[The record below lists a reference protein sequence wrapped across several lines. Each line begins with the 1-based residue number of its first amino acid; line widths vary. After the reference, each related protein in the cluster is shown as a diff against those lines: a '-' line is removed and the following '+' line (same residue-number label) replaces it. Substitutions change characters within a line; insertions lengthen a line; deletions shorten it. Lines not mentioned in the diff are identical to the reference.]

1 MKNYQNKLLAL
12 LVLFLLALSL
22 AACQPKPQQEPGRS
36 ELTTDLLSQ
45 QPQTSVTAFFKTPDC
60 DVLVPLVFGINSS
73 RDTIWVALEKLLAGP
88 PDAFV
93 EAVIPAGIKMKDLY
107 FADGTV
113 HIKLTGD
120 VPLQLSEIN
129 LQAFWSTVNME
140 LLEQDNTTAA
150 LLIYYNDNA
159 LLSEPYTA
167 AAVNDFGGGQAGAY
181 VYFADP
187 QAMYLV
193 PLCLP
198 VCRADFEQE
207 ADFFTAL
214 LQAWAGPPPAE
225 SGVYSTLAAVEGL
238 ELLSVSW
245 QAEGPNA
252 GLLTLD
258 FSGALAGIASSAQ
271 ENLLLNSLLATLA
284 PYRQVNEVQL
294 LANGQ
299 PLDFLPSG
307 LEIDQPLPVG
317 HSLDMFNRVGQ

>member
-1 MKNYQNKLLAL
+1 MKNYKNKLPLLAL
-12 LVLFLLALSL
+12 LLLALCL
-22 AACQPKPQQEPGRS
+22 TACQPKPQQEPGRN

-45 QPQTSVTAFFKTPDC
+45 QPQTSVTAFFKAPDC

-73 RDTIWVALEKLLAGP
+73 RDTIWIALEKLLAGP
-88 PDAFV
+88 PDSFV
-93 EAVIPAGIKMKDLY
+93 EPVIPAGVKMKDLY

-120 VPLQLSEIN
+120 VPLQTGEVN

-150 LLIYYNDNA
+150 LLLYYNDNP
-159 LLSEPYTA
+159 LLDEPYTA
-167 AAVNDFGGGQAGAY
+167 AAVNDFGGGQTGAY

-187 QAMYLV
+187 QAMYLAPV
-193 PLCLP
+193 CLP
-198 VCRADFEQE
+198 INRADFEQE
-207 ADFFTAL
+207 ADFFAAL
-214 LQAWAGPPPAE
+214 LQAWASPPPE
-225 SGVYSTLAAVEGL
+225 QSGVYSTLAAVEGL
-238 ELLSVSW
+238 ELLSVRW
-245 QAEGPNA
+245 QPEGQTP

-258 FSGALAGIASSAQ
+258 FSGALAGISSSAQ
-271 ENLLLNSLLATLA
+271 ENLLLDSLLATLA
-284 PYRQVNEVQL
+284 PYRQVNAVQL

-317 HSLDMFNRVGQ
+317 HSLDAFNRVGQ

>member
-1 MKNYQNKLLAL
+1 MKNYKNKLPLLAL
-12 LVLFLLALSL
+12 LLLALCL
-22 AACQPKPQQEPGRS
+22 TACQPKPQQEPGRN

-45 QPQTSVTAFFKTPDC
+45 QPQTSVTAFFKAPDC

-73 RDTIWVALEKLLAGP
+73 RDTIWIALEKLLAGP
-88 PDAFV
+88 PDSFV
-93 EAVIPAGIKMKDLY
+93 EPVIPAGVKMKDLY

-120 VPLQLSEIN
+120 VPLQTGEVN

-150 LLIYYNDNA
+150 LLLYYNDNP
-159 LLSEPYTA
+159 LLDEPYTA
-167 AAVNDFGGGQAGAY
+167 AAVNDFGGGQTGAY

-187 QAMYLV
+187 QAMYLAPV
-193 PLCLP
+193 CLP
-198 VCRADFEQE
+198 INRADFEQE
-207 ADFFTAL
+207 ADFFAAL
-214 LQAWAGPPPAE
+214 LQAWASPPPE
-225 SGVYSTLAAVEGL
+225 QSGVYSTLASVEGL
-238 ELLSVSW
+238 ELLSVRW
-245 QAEGPNA
+245 QPEAQTP

-258 FSGALAGIASSAQ
+258 FSGALAGISSSAQ
-271 ENLLLNSLLATLA
+271 ENLLLDSLLATLA
-284 PYRQVNEVQL
+284 PYRQVNAVQL

-317 HSLDMFNRVGQ
+317 HSLDAFNRVGQ

>member
-1 MKNYQNKLLAL
+1 MKIYQNKLLLALAL
-12 LVLFLLALSL
+12 LLLIFGLT
-22 AACQPKPQQEPGRS
+22 ACQNKPQQEPGRS
-36 ELTTDLLSQ
+36 ELTTDLLSK
-45 QPQTSVTAFFKTPDC
+45 QPQTSVTAFFKAPDC
-60 DVLVPLVFGINSS
+60 PVLVPLVFGINSS

-120 VPLQLSEIN
+120 VPLQVEQVN

-150 LLIYYNDNA
+150 LLLYYNDQP
-159 LLSEPYTA
+159 LLNEPYTA

-193 PLCLP
+193 PVCLP
-198 VCRADFEQE
+198 VNRADFEQE

-214 LQAWAGPPPAE
+214 LQAWASPPPAE
-225 SGVYSTLAAVEGL
+225 SGVYSTLATVEGL

-245 QAEGPNA
+245 QADGQSA

-258 FSGALAGIASSAQ
+258 FSNALAGIASSAQ
-271 ENLLLNSLLATLA
+271 ENLLLDSLLAPLA
-284 PYRQVNEVQL
+284 PYRQVQEVQL
-294 LANGQ
+294 LAGGQ

-307 LEIDQPLPVG
+307 LEIDQPLPVK
-317 HSLDMFNRVGQ
+317 HSLDAFNRVGQ